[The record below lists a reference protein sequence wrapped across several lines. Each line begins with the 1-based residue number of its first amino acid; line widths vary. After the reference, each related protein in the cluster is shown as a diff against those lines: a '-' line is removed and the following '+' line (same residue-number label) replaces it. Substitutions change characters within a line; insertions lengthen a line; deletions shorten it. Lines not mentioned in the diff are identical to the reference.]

1 MLRRTKKERTMLT
14 RILAAS
20 TLALGLATSAAMA
33 QSTASD
39 AEDMNGPPPATIDQP
54 VDMGTTS
61 SIYPDDMGM
70 TSPYGP
76 EQMAPCA
83 SAPGSLGPDAN
94 TASGP
99 NDHYCGK

>member
-1 MLRRTKKERTMLT
+1 MFT

-39 AEDMNGPPPATIDQP
+39 AQEMNAPPPTSMDEP
-54 VDMGTTS
+54 VDTGTTGSIYPNGMGTTTN
-61 SIYPDDMGM
+61 MGLA
-70 TSPYGP
+70 GNA
-76 EQMAPCA
+76 ELVPCA
-83 SAPGSLGPDAN
+83 SAPGSMGPDAN
-94 TASGP
+94 TSPGP